1 MVQKIF
7 GLGIAGTG
15 IVGVLVVAGIILNV
29 LNIQVGLANLAI
41 AAGLGIGV
49 LLGLLGVFAVARR
62 VVG

>member
-15 IVGVLVVAGIILNV
+15 IVGVLVVAGILLNV

-62 VVG
+62 VIG